1 MLILVWI
8 IGRGIVLIIFIRIYK
23 KWIVYICKNCFEYI
37 VVVLGEKIRFD
48 VVDLRVLLRNLGI
61 R

>member
-1 MLILVWI
+1 MWI

-61 R
+61 G

>member
-37 VVVLGEKIRFD
+37 VVFLGEKIRFD

-61 R
+61 G